1 MEYPDA
7 NNLMA
12 GKLTYGDFEATK
24 PSILEATGAEKY
36 NLGNKL
42 VIYKWNLLMNLMIY

>member
-1 MEYPDA
+1 
-7 NNLMA
+7 MA

-42 VIYKWNLLMNLMIY
+42 VIYK